1 MSSMGTFNFVS
12 IETLTGNT
20 GGKIHAVA
28 SNISILGAG
37 GLKVAGNAALGTLTI
52 SGPGGPTGNLMAMFT
67 TDVGGNVVPT
77 ILGAVDFAGGNNITI
92 SGSVLNTAT
101 FHLTGTTE
109 HAVQLG
115 NATGS
120 LTSLAVGTAAYV
132 LTSNGA
138 GSDPSWQASVNSVT
152 GGTNISTS
160 GTAADPVIDLDATIT
175 LTTVNATTFDT
186 NIAAAGVTLAGT
198 SLLADGTDADIDINI
213 TSKGAGHVVI
223 DDLQLTTDL
232 AVTEGGTGVSTL
244 TDHGVLLGAGAAAIT
259 SLAVGTAT
267 YVLTSNG
274 AGVDPSWQANASGS
288 VNSVTGGT
296 NISTSGTAADPVV
309 DLDDTITL
317 TTVNSTTFDTN
328 VAAAGVTL
336 AGTSLLADGTDA
348 DIDINITAKGTG
360 HVIIDDL
367 QLTTDLAV
375 TEGGTGASTLTD
387 HSVLLGSGTDAIT
400 SLTVGAA
407 GEILTG
413 VLNSDPAWLAAGT
426 ADQVLTAHGAAS
438 AVTWETPSDL
448 LTINAQVGTTYT
460 LALTDSSKLI
470 TLSNASPITLTI
482 PLNSSVAFSIGTQIL
497 LNQLGAGNVTV
508 AATGGV
514 TINSYDSDVVLS
526 GQHSVAG
533 LIKIGTDLWLLF
545 GDIA

>member
-37 GLKVAGNAALGTLTI
+37 GLTVAGNATLGTLTI
-52 SGPGGPTGNLMAMFT
+52 SGPGGPTGNLVTGFI

-77 ILGAVDFAGGNNITI
+77 ILGVVDLAGGNNITV

-101 FHLTGTTE
+101 FHLTGTTD

-120 LTSLAVGTAAYV
+120 LTSLAAGTTAYV

-138 GSDPSWQASVNSVT
+138 DSDPSWQASVNSVT

-160 GTAADPVIDLDATIT
+160 GTAADPVVDLDATIT

-186 NIAAAGVTLAGT
+186 NIAAARVTLAGS

-213 TSKGAGHVVI
+213 TSKGIGHVVI

-244 TDHGVLLGAGAAAIT
+244 TDHSVLLGAG
-259 SLAVGTAT
+259 TA
-267 YVLTSNG
+267 
-274 AGVDPSWQANASGS
+274 
-288 VNSVTGGT
+288 
-296 NISTSGTAADPVV
+296 
-309 DLDDTITL
+309 
-317 TTVNSTTFDTN
+317 
-328 VAAAGVTL
+328 
-336 AGTSLLADGTDA
+336 
-348 DIDINITAKGTG
+348 
-360 HVIIDDL
+360 
-367 QLTTDLAV
+367 
-375 TEGGTGASTLTD
+375 
-387 HSVLLGSGTDAIT
+387 AIT

-482 PLNSSVAFSIGTQIL
+482 PLNSSIAFSIGTQIL
-497 LNQLGAGNVTV
+497 INQLGAGNATV

-514 TINSYDSDVVLS
+514 TINSYDSDVSLS

-533 LIKIGTDLWLLF
+533 LIKIGTDLWILF
-545 GDIA
+545 GDIT

>member
-37 GLKVAGNAALGTLTI
+37 GLTVAGNATLGTLTI
-52 SGPGGPTGNLMAMFT
+52 SGPGGPTGNLVTGFI

-77 ILGAVDFAGGNNITI
+77 ILGVVDLAGGNNITV

-101 FHLTGTTE
+101 FHLTGTTD

-120 LTSLAVGTAAYV
+120 LTSLAAGTTAYV

-138 GSDPSWQASVNSVT
+138 DSDPSWQASVNSVT

-259 SLAVGTAT
+259 SLAVGTAA

-274 AGVDPSWQANASGS
+274 AGIDPSWQANASGS

-309 DLDDTITL
+309 DLDATITL

-328 VAAAGVTL
+328 IAAAGVTL

-413 VLNSDPAWLAAGT
+413 VLSSDPAWLAAGT

-482 PLNSSVAFSIGTQIL
+482 PLNSSIAFSIGTQIL
-497 LNQLGAGNVTV
+497 INQLGAGNATV

-514 TINSYDSDVVLS
+514 TINSYDSDVSLS

-533 LIKIGTDLWLLF
+533 LIKIGTDLWILF
-545 GDIA
+545 GDIT